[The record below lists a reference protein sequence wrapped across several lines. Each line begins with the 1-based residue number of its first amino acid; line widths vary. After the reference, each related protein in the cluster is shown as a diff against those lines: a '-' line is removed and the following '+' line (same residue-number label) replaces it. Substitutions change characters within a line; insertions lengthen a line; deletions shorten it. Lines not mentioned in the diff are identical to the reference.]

1 MRTKAGA
8 LATVAMLSLALAAP
22 ALAHPAST
30 QTITSVIPITSF
42 PSAPPFV
49 ETYAGTFTS
58 SSGDSGTEAVQA
70 LFGAVRSP
78 RVGVLQTLRTLT
90 SSDGHSTL
98 VLRCHQLAT
107 TQDFSTYPY
116 VPDTGSCVVLSETG
130 AYASL
135 SGSGALNG
143 SVLFDPSGTSGT
155 LTDTLSLGG

>member
-1 MRTKAGA
+1 MRNKAGA
-8 LATVAMLSLALAAP
+8 LAMVAMLSLALAAP

-49 ETYAGTFTS
+49 ATYSGTFAS
-58 SSGDSGTEAVQA
+58 STGGSGTEAVHA

-78 RVGVLQTLRTLT
+78 RVGVVQTRRTLT
-90 SSDGHSTL
+90 SSDGRSTL

-107 TQDFSTYPY
+107 PQDFSTYPY
-116 VPDTGSCVVLSETG
+116 VPDTGSCAVLSGTG

-143 SVLFDPSGTSGT
+143 AVHFDPSGTSGT
-155 LTDTLSLGG
+155 LTDTVSLGG